1 MPRSLPAPNI
11 STAFLYRFDPHV
23 RYALTPRPH
32 IVVSGDHASELV
44 IFLAEFFHPDHGS
57 NMTDVI
63 IFSYHPPD
71 PIIITKLGMQP
82 QGSLIEFVRDTTL
95 LSIHFCN
102 IQAGAD

>member
-1 MPRSLPAPNI
+1 
-11 STAFLYRFDPHV
+11 
-23 RYALTPRPH
+23 
-32 IVVSGDHASELV
+32 
-44 IFLAEFFHPDHGS
+44 
-57 NMTDVI
+57 MTDVI

-71 PIIITKLGMQP
+71 PIIIPKLGMQP